1 MRMTYLTIWLVNNMF
16 HINPVEKQVKKKGGA
31 SRIWAHRDVGQNEK
45 DTTTTLAQ
53 YNLKLG
59 KMRRSSL

>member
-31 SRIWAHRDVGQNEK
+31 SRIWAHRDVGQN
-45 DTTTTLAQ
+45 
-53 YNLKLG
+53 
-59 KMRRSSL
+59 